1 VIAVPCAILLATDLT
16 VAALLTVEWFK
27 TYPVGGSG
35 AGKRRAEK
43 RAAEA
48 ADGASNFPS
57 TQNRWNSPVESESSD
72 ASGECVG
79 GFSISTGSVV
89 QTTPAKQWLRTWIE
103 KCRKALTRREQS
115 ASTAHQNSV
124 TASGQCP
131 PVDSSSVAARCLV
144 PDSDQPAS

>member
-48 ADGASNFPS
+48 ADGASNLKGASEADRFHTPV
-57 TQNRWNSPVESESSD
+57 NRVRLSALHP
-72 ASGECVG
+72 
-79 GFSISTGSVV
+79 ISTGSVV
-89 QTTPAKQWLRTWIE
+89 QTTPANKLITVFVSKQVE
-103 KCRKALTRREQS
+103 KCRKALTARVTNRS
-115 ASTAHQNSV
+115 IGSSSV

-131 PVDSSSVAARCLV
+131 PVDSFSGAARCLV

>member
-1 VIAVPCAILLATDLT
+1 MIAVPCAILLATDLT

-48 ADGASNFPS
+48 ADGASNLKGASEADRFHTPV
-57 TQNRWNSPVESESSD
+57 NRVRLSALHP
-72 ASGECVG
+72 
-79 GFSISTGSVV
+79 ISTGSPSGA
-89 QTTPAKQWLRTWIE
+89 TPAKQQNAKSGSNWVQ
-103 KCRKALTRREQS
+103 KCREALTSRVP
-115 ASTAHQNSV
+115 ASVPSKSSV

-131 PVDSSSVAARCLV
+131 PVDSSSGAARCLV